1 MYTTRHVYLIFLLMN
16 PWQYKFYF
24 LDLLYGITHGFDITL
39 DLLLM
44 AWNFTVI
51 LRFVFSDCI
60 GSTHCLYNFY
70 FTHNVALTEL
80 VFSNG

>member
-1 MYTTRHVYLIFLLMN
+1 MCVHAVRGCVFGMVQQIYFLLMN

-44 AWNFTVI
+44 AWNFKDI
-51 LRFVFSDCI
+51 LRFVFSE
-60 GSTHCLYNFY
+60 LYR
-70 FTHNVALTEL
+70 
-80 VFSNG
+80 